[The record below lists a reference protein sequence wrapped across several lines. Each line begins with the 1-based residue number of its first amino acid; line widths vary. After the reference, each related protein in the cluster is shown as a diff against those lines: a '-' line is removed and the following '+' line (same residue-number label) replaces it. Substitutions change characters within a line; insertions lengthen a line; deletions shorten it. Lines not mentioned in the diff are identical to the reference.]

1 MQIGGTAPFTSDAA
15 TPTRDAGMA
24 SDQADYDGTL
34 TSEDSAD
41 LAPSSS
47 QDNAV
52 SISPQGYDAAS
63 TDTDAGSDTGAS
75 SETPAEANA
84 QPVKSLM
91 YGALGLDR
99 PDQPVD
105 PNHAYTVGQWIAAGI
120 TLGGIISLF
129 V

>member
-1 MQIGGTAPFTSDAA
+1 
-15 TPTRDAGMA
+15 
-24 SDQADYDGTL
+24 
-34 TSEDSAD
+34 
-41 LAPSSS
+41 
-47 QDNAV
+47 V
-52 SISPQGYDAAS
+52 SISPQGYEAAS
-63 TDTDAGSDTGAS
+63 TGADDSSETGAS
-75 SETPAEANA
+75 SESADEANA